1 MFVHWFTTL
10 APIKAP
16 PLQKTGLQRS
26 IWERNGIKRPTE
38 KADDNLHIATR
49 NGVQDLVGS
58 RQRGG

>member
-26 IWERNGIKRPTE
+26 IWERNGIKSPTE
-38 KADDNLHIATR
+38 KAYDNGDIGTSS
-49 NGVQDLVGS
+49 GVQDLVGS
-58 RQRGG
+58 R